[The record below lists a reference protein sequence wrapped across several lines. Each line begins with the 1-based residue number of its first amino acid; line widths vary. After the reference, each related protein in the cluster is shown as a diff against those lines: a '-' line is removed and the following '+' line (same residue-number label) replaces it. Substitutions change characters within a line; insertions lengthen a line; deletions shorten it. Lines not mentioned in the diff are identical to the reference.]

1 MAEKNTKKMSFEQ
14 SLARLEEILHT
25 LESGEGGL
33 DATLKLY
40 EEGIGLIRSCNEQ
53 LEKAEQSVK
62 MLQMKSDGVAL
73 TDFMPAED

>member
-14 SLARLEEILHT
+14 SLTRLEEILHT

-33 DATLKLY
+33 DVTLKLY

-73 TDFMPAED
+73 TDFMSAED

>member
-40 EEGIGLIRSCNEQ
+40 EEGVSLIRSCNEQ

-62 MLQMKSDGVAL
+62 MLQMQSGGVVM